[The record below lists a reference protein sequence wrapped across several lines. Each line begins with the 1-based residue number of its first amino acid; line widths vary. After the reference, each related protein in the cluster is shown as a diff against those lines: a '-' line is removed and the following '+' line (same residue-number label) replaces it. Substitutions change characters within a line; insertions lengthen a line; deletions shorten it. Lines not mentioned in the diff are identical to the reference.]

1 MKKSKFI
8 IFHPYQKRL
17 NYEVNLN
24 AYDNRTNKFV
34 NLERKED
41 VKYLGVLID
50 SNLCWKY
57 HVSHVASKIS
67 RNIGIMA
74 SLRHFT
80 PFSTLLNIYR
90 SLIFPYLSYGI
101 TVWGQAGKTHL
112 QNILVLQKR
121 VVRLMNFV
129 SSNIFSLPMLYFKL
143 SSTLMLDVH
152 NKLVPSN
159 ICDMFTLSQDIH
171 NYNTRSSSS
180 GNLYINYSRLNLQK
194 NSFPII
200 GAKIWNSHQKI

>member
-1 MKKSKFI
+1 MWCPSQGSVLGPLLFLIYINDICNASTKLDFYLFADDTNLLFADKNLKTLETVVNSELLNVYDWLNANKLFLNVKKSNFI

-24 AYDNRTNKFV
+24 IYDNRTNKFG
-34 NLERKED
+34 NLERKEY
-41 VKYLGVLID
+41 VKYQGVLID

-67 RNIGIMA
+67 RNIGIIA

-101 TVWGQAGKTHL
+101 TAWGQAGKTHL
-112 QNILVLQKR
+112 QTILELQKR

-129 SSNIFSLPMLYFKL
+129 KFK
-143 SSTLMLDVH
+143 
-152 NKLVPSN
+152 
-159 ICDMFTLSQDIH
+159 I
-171 NYNTRSSSS
+171 
-180 GNLYINYSRLNLQK
+180 
-194 NSFPII
+194 
-200 GAKIWNSHQKI
+200 